1 MMTAF
6 IFLVLFILIHSID
19 PIAELL
25 HKDWRK
31 MPQHG
36 FQIDIPLVKVI
47 CQYQVGDIVVIFVS
61 ENIKLALSN
70 QFSKLTVVKLV
81 VKAFFSEQVFVL
93 APLNNLAILHH

>member
-1 MMTAF
+1 MTAF

-19 PIAELL
+19 RIAELF

-31 MPQHG
+31 MPHHG
-36 FQIDIPLVKVI
+36 FRIEIPLVKVI

-61 ENIKLALSN
+61 ENIKLTLLS

-81 VKAFFSEQVFVL
+81 VEAFFSEQVFVL